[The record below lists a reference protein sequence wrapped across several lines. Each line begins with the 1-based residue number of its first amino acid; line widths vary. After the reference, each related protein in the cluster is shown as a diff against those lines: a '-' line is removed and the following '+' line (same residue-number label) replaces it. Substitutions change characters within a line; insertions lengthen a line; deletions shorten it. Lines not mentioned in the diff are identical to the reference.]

1 MIYSTLN
8 KFHTKN
14 GKKTLVMSEKLKLG
28 KLHKDLTE
36 YMYRSLMRQADAE
49 LAKRGLTGPFVY
61 IFVLIAIP
69 FITDIN
75 KEKQNVFLAF
85 AGLLIVINL
94 LRFVFMLQF
103 KRWQLSKKKRR
114 FWRVFYQTTTLIVA
128 ALWGLLSGAVIYWY
142 GLSVTS
148 LTFLLITSGITAAAV
163 TSLSPRLSLV
173 GWYVVLMTFPSI
185 LGSFLAGSLQLT
197 LIGVTFVLFLIF
209 MYMQGRAQ
217 YLAYWRALVNNVLL
231 QKAKEETEEA
241 NRAKSAFLAN
251 MSHEIRTPMNGVIG
265 MTSLLED
272 TPLSPEQRN
281 YVNTIRVSADS
292 LLTIINDILDFSKI
306 ESGKM
311 ELEEVPFNLR
321 TCIEDAFD
329 LIASKAAEKKLE
341 LIIEIDPDVPV
352 MIVGDVTRLRQI
364 IVNLLSNAVK
374 FTDQGEIALKAEVKE
389 RNGDDLFLQFS
400 VSDTGIGIPPDRME
414 RLFKS
419 FSQVDASTTRQ
430 YGGTGLGLAISKRLS
445 EMMGGR
451 IWVESRVNVGTTFY
465 FTIHTHIS
473 KEKEEEVVEASADL
487 LKGKTMLIVDDNK
500 TNREV
505 LSKMLEY
512 WGITP
517 VQACSAPKAIRILTS
532 GKSLDMALVD
542 IQMPEMDGL
551 MLAEAIKEMDKWRRL
566 PIIMLSSVHQTDV
579 DFKEKKH
586 LFNAFLTKPVKKNQL
601 FKTIASVLGHEIELQ
616 KRKSTKLDPEMGKKH
631 PLRILLAEDNVI
643 NQKVAGRLL
652 EKLGYQP
659 DIVANGLEVL
669 EALNRQQYDVIL
681 MDLQMPEMD
690 GLQAVR
696 EINAKWTDKKAR
708 PAIIALTANAMKED
722 RDRSINAGMDD
733 YLSKPIDVNEL
744 MAALKRCKPV
754 VKQN

>member
-1 MIYSTLN
+1 M
-8 KFHTKN
+8 
-14 GKKTLVMSEKLKLG
+14 GKKLKLG

-36 YMYRSLMRQADAE
+36 YMYRSLLSKADAE

-69 FITDIN
+69 FITDIS
-75 KEKQNVFLAF
+75 KERLNIYLVF

-128 ALWGLLSGAVIYWY
+128 ALWGLFSGAVIYWY

-148 LTFLLITSGITAAAV
+148 ITFLLVTSGITAAAV

-173 GWYVVLMTFPSI
+173 GWYVVLMTLPSI
-185 LGSFLAGSLQLT
+185 LSSFVAGSLQLT

-272 TPLSPEQRN
+272 TPLTPEQKN

-321 TCIEDAFD
+321 SCIEDAFD
-329 LIASKAAEKKLE
+329 LIAPKAVEKKLE
-341 LIIEIDPDVPV
+341 LIIQIEPDVPV

-400 VSDTGIGIPPDRME
+400 VSDTGIGIPSDRMK

-419 FSQVDASTTRQ
+419 FSQVDASTTRH

-451 IWVESRVNVGTTFY
+451 IWVESQVNAGTTFY
-465 FTIHTHIS
+465 FTIRTQIS
-473 KEKEEEVVEASADL
+473 EEKEEEVVEASADI
-487 LKGKTMLIVDDNK
+487 LKGKKMLIVDDNQ

-512 WGITP
+512 WGIVP
-517 VQACSAPKAIRILTS
+517 VQAGSAPEAIRILTT
-532 GKSLDMALVD
+532 GKTLDMALVD

-601 FKTIASVLGHEIELQ
+601 LKTIASVLGHEIELQ
-616 KRKSTKLDPEMGKKH
+616 KRKSKKLDPEMGKKH

-690 GLQAVR
+690 GLQASR
-696 EINAKWTDKKAR
+696 EINAKWTDKSTR
-708 PAIIALTANAMKED
+708 PVIIALTANAMKED
-722 RDRSINAGMDD
+722 RDRSIKAGMDD

-744 MAALKRCKPV
+744 MAALKRCKPAG
-754 VKQN
+754 KRN